1 MKAANPLAVSYSY
14 MAVLLKF
21 ARWLLTKTAMVVV
34 IVAGGLAVY
43 GLWQFLRDNV
53 DIDFRHNELV
63 RAVTGERAQVKAALA
78 DVEVRLAQT
87 GAAIAAAEERIR
99 QIDSIV
105 LRLKELESTWDK
117 VVGNREQ
124 QAANAAQLAR
134 MGELRREAAAELDR
148 LQTQRTRTTWE
159 RDGLQVALGRL
170 EVRLQEINTQRSR
183 FLHYVQ
189 DLWARTRFWILV
201 TLAVYF
207 VGPTAGKLVL
217 FYGVAPVIAR
227 GRPVRLVPEL
237 AALPEVAGSQVA
249 LNLALP
255 PGTRLWL
262 KERFLQ
268 TADEGLERRTRFLLD
283 WRIPFTC
290 LASGLI
296 ELVEMHHPAGAPAPR
311 QVTLSN
317 EADPSVELA
326 LLTLPAGSA
335 LVLRPSY
342 LIGVAAGAGERLAI
356 RRRWQL
362 FRWQSW
368 ITLQFRFFE
377 FAGPCRLIVAG
388 SRGVRAERLDDPA
401 AARRTN
407 QDSTIGFTPNLD
419 YLPARAETF
428 WSYYRGMNP
437 LFDDLFAGRGFFL
450 CQQVSAAGD
459 AARARKF
466 WAGLWSGTLKAF
478 GL

>member
-1 MKAANPLAVSYSY
+1 MV
-14 MAVLLKF
+14 VLLKF
-21 ARWLLTKTAMVVV
+21 ARWLLAKSAMAVV

-53 DIDFRHNELV
+53 DLDLRHNELV
-63 RAVTGERAQVKAALA
+63 RVITGERAQVKAALG
-78 DVEVRLAQT
+78 DVETRLAQNR
-87 GAAIAAAEERIR
+87 ADIAAAQERIR
-99 QIDSIV
+99 QIDSIIQ
-105 LRLKELESTWDK
+105 RLKELESTWDK

-124 QAANAAQLAR
+124 QEANATQLQR
-134 MGELRREAAAELDR
+134 MGALHREAVAELTR
-148 LQTQRTRTTWE
+148 LQTHLTRTTWE

-170 EVRLQEINTQRSR
+170 DIRLQEVNTQRSR
-183 FLHYVQ
+183 FVHYVQ
-189 DLWARTRFWILV
+189 DLWARTRFWLL
-201 TLAVYF
+201 LALTVYF
-207 VGPTAGKLVL
+207 LGPTAGKLVL
-217 FYGVAPVIAR
+217 YYGVAPLITR
-227 GRPVRLVPEL
+227 GRPVRLVAEMP
-237 AALPEVAGSQVA
+237 ALPEIAESRVA
-249 LNLALP
+249 LNLSLP
-255 PGTRLWL
+255 PGTTLWL

-268 TADEGLERRTRFLLD
+268 TADEGLERKTRFLLD

-296 ELVEMHHPAGAPAPR
+296 ELVEMHQPAAAATPR

-326 LLTLPAGSA
+326 LVTLPAGSA

-342 LIGVAAGAGERLAI
+342 LIGVGAGAGERLVI

-428 WSYYRGMNP
+428 WGYYRGMNP

>member
-1 MKAANPLAVSYSY
+1 MAA
-14 MAVLLKF
+14 LLKF
-21 ARWLLTKTAMVVV
+21 ARWLLARSAMALV
-34 IVAGGLAVY
+34 IVVGGLAVY

-53 DIDFRHNELV
+53 DLDLRHNELV
-63 RAVTGERAQVKAALA
+63 RAITGERAQVKAALA
-78 DVEVRLAQT
+78 DVELRLAQT
-87 GAAIAAAEERIR
+87 QAAIVATEARLR
-99 QIDSIV
+99 QIDSISQ
-105 LRLKELESTWDK
+105 RLKELESTWDK

-124 QAANAAQLAR
+124 QEANAAQLQR
-134 MGELRREAAAELDR
+134 MGELRREAAANLVR
-148 LQTQRTRTTWE
+148 LQTQHTRTTWE
-159 RDGLQVALGRL
+159 RDGLQIALGRL
-170 EVRLQEINTQRSR
+170 EVRLQEVDTQRSR
-183 FLHYVQ
+183 FVHYVQ

-207 VGPTAGKLVL
+207 LGPTVAKLL
-217 FYGVAPVIAR
+217 LYYGLAPLIAR
-227 GRPVRLVPEL
+227 GRPVRLTAEL
-237 AALPEVAGSQVA
+237 PALPEVAPSQVA
-249 LNLALP
+249 LNVGLS

-283 WRIPFTC
+283 WRMPFTC
-290 LASGLI
+290 LASGLL
-296 ELVEMHHPAGAPAPR
+296 ELVELRQPPGATPSR
-311 QVTLSN
+311 SVTLSN

-326 LLTLPAGSA
+326 LVTLPAGSA

-342 LIGVAAGAGERLAI
+342 LIGAAAGAGERLVV

-368 ITLQFRFFE
+368 VSLQFRFFE
-377 FAGPCRLIVAG
+377 FVGPCRLIVAG
-388 SRGVRAERLDDPA
+388 SRGVRAERLDDPG

-428 WSYYRGMNP
+428 WGYYRGMNP

-450 CQQVSAAGD
+450 CQQVSVAGD
-459 AARARKF
+459 AAGARKF
-466 WAGLWSGTLKAF
+466 WAGLWGGMLKAF

>member
-1 MKAANPLAVSYSY
+1 

-21 ARWLLTKTAMVVV
+21 ARWLLAKSAMAVV

-53 DIDFRHNELV
+53 DLDLRHNELV
-63 RAVTGERAQVKAALA
+63 RVITGERAQVKAALG
-78 DVEVRLAQT
+78 DVETRLAQNR
-87 GAAIAAAEERIR
+87 ADIAAAQERIR
-99 QIDSIV
+99 QIDSIIQ
-105 LRLKELESTWDK
+105 RLKELESTWDK

-124 QAANAAQLAR
+124 QEANAAQLVR
-134 MGELRREAAAELDR
+134 MGALHREAVAELTR
-148 LQTQRTRTTWE
+148 LQTQLTRTTWE

-170 EVRLQEINTQRSR
+170 DIRLQEVNTQRSR
-183 FLHYVQ
+183 FVHYVQ
-189 DLWARTRFWILV
+189 DLWARTRFWLLLA
-201 TLAVYF
+201 LAVYF
-207 VGPTAGKLVL
+207 LGPTVGKLVL
-217 FYGVAPVIAR
+217 YYGVAPLITR
-227 GRPVRLVPEL
+227 GRPVRLVAEMP
-237 AALPEVAGSQVA
+237 ALPEIAESRVA
-249 LNLALP
+249 LNLSLP
-255 PGTRLWL
+255 PGTKLWL

-268 TADEGLERRTRFLLD
+268 TADEGLERKTRFLLD

-296 ELVEMHHPAGAPAPR
+296 ELVEMHQPASAATAR

-326 LLTLPAGSA
+326 LVTLPAGSA

-342 LIGVAAGAGERLAI
+342 LIGVGAGAGERLVI

-428 WSYYRGMNP
+428 WGYYRGMNP

>member
-1 MKAANPLAVSYSY
+1 
-14 MAVLLKF
+14 MAVLLQF
-21 ARWLLTKTAMVVV
+21 ARWLLTKTAMVAV

-53 DIDFRHNELV
+53 DIDFRHSELV
-63 RAVTGERAQVKAALA
+63 RAITGERAQVKAALG
-78 DVEVRLAQT
+78 DVEVRLAQNQ
-87 GAAIAAAEERIR
+87 ADIAAAQERIR

-105 LRLKELESTWDK
+105 QRLKELESTWDK

-124 QAANAAQLAR
+124 QEANAAQLQR
-134 MGELRREAAAELDR
+134 MGELHREAVAELTR
-148 LQTQRTRTTWE
+148 LQTQLTRTTWE

-170 EVRLQEINTQRSR
+170 DIRLQEVNTQRSR
-183 FLHYVQ
+183 FVHYVQ
-189 DLWARTRFWILV
+189 DLWARTRFWILL

-207 VGPTAGKLVL
+207 LGPTAGKLL
-217 FYGVAPVIAR
+217 LYYGVAPLITR
-227 GRPVRLVPEL
+227 GRPVRLV
-237 AALPEVAGSQVA
+237 AALPVLPEIAESRVA
-249 LNLALP
+249 LNLSLP
-255 PGTRLWL
+255 PGTKLWL

-268 TADEGLERRTRFLLD
+268 TADEGLERKTRFLLD

-296 ELVEMHHPAGAPAPR
+296 ELVEMHQPAAAAASR

-326 LLTLPAGSA
+326 LVTLPAGSA

-342 LIGVAAGAGERLAI
+342 LIGVSAGAGERLVI

-377 FAGPCRLIVAG
+377 FAGPCRLVVAG

-466 WAGLWSGTLKAF
+466 WAGLWGGTLKAF

>member
-1 MKAANPLAVSYSY
+1 

-21 ARWLLTKTAMVVV
+21 ARWLLTKSAMAVV

-53 DIDFRHNELV
+53 DLDLRHHELV
-63 RAVTGERAQVKAALA
+63 RAITGERAQVKAALG
-78 DVEVRLAQT
+78 DVEIRLAQNR
-87 GAAIAAAEERIR
+87 ADIAAAQERIR
-99 QIDSIV
+99 QIDSIIQ
-105 LRLKELESTWDK
+105 RLKELESTWDK

-124 QAANAAQLAR
+124 QEANAAQLQR
-134 MGELRREAAAELDR
+134 MGELHREAVAELTR
-148 LQTQRTRTTWE
+148 LQTQLTRTTWE

-170 EVRLQEINTQRSR
+170 DIRLQEVNTQRSR
-183 FLHYVQ
+183 FVHYVQ
-189 DLWARTRFWILV
+189 DLWARTRFWLLLA
-201 TLAVYF
+201 LAVYF
-207 VGPTAGKLVL
+207 LGPSAGKLVL
-217 FYGVAPVIAR
+217 YYGVAPLITR
-227 GRPVRLVPEL
+227 GRPVRLVAEMPV
-237 AALPEVAGSQVA
+237 LPEIAESRVA
-249 LNLALP
+249 LNLSLP
-255 PGTRLWL
+255 PGTKLWL

-268 TADEGLERRTRFLLD
+268 TADEGLERKTRFLLD

-296 ELVEMHHPAGAPAPR
+296 ELVEMHQPAAAATPR

-326 LLTLPAGSA
+326 LVTLPAGSA

-342 LIGVAAGAGERLAI
+342 LIGVGAGAGERLVI

-377 FAGPCRLIVAG
+377 FAGPCRLVVAG

-428 WSYYRGMNP
+428 WGYYRGMNP